1 MALVRL
7 TIAGGYAE
15 AQLIK
20 GLLETEGIQ
29 TVIQGESRNTD
40 MGTEAGFGEILILVN
55 EDEFEAARQIL
66 EAQPLSETPS
76 AGASAEGAVC
86 PVHEAAAVAICSRCG
101 SHLCEKCGP
110 LGTPPLCESCD
121 ERLSKEPRKR
131 TNTRVVAWVLL
142 ALFFG
147 LPTLVALIASALV
160 KSR

>member
-29 TVIQGESRNTD
+29 SVVQGESRNTD
-40 MGTEAGFGEILILVN
+40 MGTEAGFGEIQILVN
-55 EDEFEAARQIL
+55 EDELEEAKEIL
-66 EAQPLSETPS
+66 EARPVADAPS
-76 AGASAEGAVC
+76 AGTAADGAVC

-101 SHLCEKCGP
+101 SHLCERCGP

-121 ERLSKEPRKR
+121 DRLSREPRKR

-142 ALFFG
+142 AIFFG
-147 LPTLVALIASALV
+147 LPTLIALLLSALAG
-160 KSR
+160 SR